1 MDRGQDRTNG
11 KTKYGKYTQ
20 NMSCTLKKKDKFY
33 ACGFYLTNKMK
44 QKECRQWFLDMSFYT
59 DLLELF
65 NVSHTKE

>member
-1 MDRGQDRTNG
+1 MG
-11 KTKYGKYTQ
+11 KQ
-20 NMSCTLKKKDKFY
+20 NMVNILKTWAVHLKKKDKFY